1 MARPFCLGVAIILSV
16 GEDSQVVEETSA
28 AGAVAAEA
36 FLVEGPAVVGKQRC
50 NYGII
55 KRRQN

>member
-1 MARPFCLGVAIILSV
+1 MARPFCLGAAIILLE
-16 GEDSQVVEETSA
+16 GEDSQAVEGTSA

-50 NYGII
+50 DYGII